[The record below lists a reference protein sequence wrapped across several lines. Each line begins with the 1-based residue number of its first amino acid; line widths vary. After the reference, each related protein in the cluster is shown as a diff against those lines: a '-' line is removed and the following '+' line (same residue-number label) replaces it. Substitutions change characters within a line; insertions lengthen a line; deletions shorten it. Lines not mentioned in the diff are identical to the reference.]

1 MRKGERFLE
10 SPWIS
15 LSPRIG
21 TVITAPWGE
30 RGAPAMGDH
39 RHLPKLTRLL
49 GTSPARQISS
59 VLRQAQPALRPSPA
73 SLPWL
78 WRKGLWLLLFRSE
91 WKKKKKTGRWWE
103 LLELRVTNKAHKF
116 HKNHGCTWLQLFSC
130 WHPEQTPLLR
140 SWLFL
145 PECFRQPC
153 QRSQVL
159 STEPQL
165 QKEKTFQSKRHEKR
179 PFSPTPISLAALCS
193 YINKEV

>member
-1 MRKGERFLE
+1 MKYCKKCKDSETEFRLTEWGLASHHLAEVLKSLQKSPLGERKKCEDNLHLESWTCTPALRKGERFLE

-15 LSPRIG
+15 LSSRIG

-91 WKKKKKTGRWWE
+91 WKKKKKQDADE
-103 LLELRVTNKAHKF
+103 N
-116 HKNHGCTWLQLFSC
+116 S
-130 WHPEQTPLLR
+130 
-140 SWLFL
+140 
-145 PECFRQPC
+145 
-153 QRSQVL
+153 
-159 STEPQL
+159 
-165 QKEKTFQSKRHEKR
+165 
-179 PFSPTPISLAALCS
+179 
-193 YINKEV
+193 